1 MARTSEDITLHAI
14 CRRKTVVGVHI
25 FERRL
30 IIVQV
35 SNLCKQ
41 TQAKVREGGSARDR
55 QPATQCTVRTHARK
69 EGVMGRAAE

>member
-14 CRRKTVVGVHI
+14 CRRKTVVGVHV

-41 TQAKVREGGSARDR
+41 TQAKVREEAPETDSPQLSA
-55 QPATQCTVRTHARK
+55 P
-69 EGVMGRAAE
+69 